1 MNTQTPE
8 DIKRALLGIQ
18 NKIKTLSERCTPR
31 PLLFKTA
38 SRYLQHGGIAHD
50 ISYTF
55 KLQDTNFSV
64 LMNRERCTH
73 FCLKCY
79 WLLYLNIDRSKHIN
93 ILAKKKRE
101 EMKPYSLGY
110 YFFLHYTFCTVQL
123 WNLGWIYLNFI
134 IRNILRHT
142 L

>member
-1 MNTQTPE
+1 MNTQTPG

-50 ISYTF
+50 ITYTF

-93 ILAKKKRE
+93 ILAKKKRGNE
-101 EMKPYSLGY
+101 AILSGLLFFSSLY
-110 YFFLHYTFCTVQL
+110 FLHCTTL
-123 WNLGWIYLNFI
+123 EF
-134 IRNILRHT
+134 RMNIP
-142 L
+142 